1 MRICVIGAGNIG
13 RALAHKLV
21 TTGHSVRIANSRGAE
36 TLKSAAEQTGATA
49 VSMREGTHGADVV
62 ILSVP
67 FASVPLLR
75 WLLSGL
81 PPKVLV
87 ADTSNYFPN
96 RDGPIVAVDRGQV
109 ESLWVSEQIGRP
121 VMKAWNSVLAATL
134 SGKGQP
140 RGMEGRIAL
149 SVAGDDPG
157 DKDVVMSLVEDTG
170 FDAVDGGSLGESWRQ
185 QPGARAYGTELTA
198 DELRNALATADRS
211 RLAAG
216 RDAIAKVLSSRGD
229 ELTTADIVRL
239 NRTLGA

>member
-1 MRICVIGAGNIG
+1 VRICVIGAGNIG
-13 RALAHKLV
+13 GALARNLA
-21 TTGHSVRIANSRGAE
+21 TTGHSVCIANSRGAE
-36 TLKSAAEQTGATA
+36 TLKSVAEQTEATA
-49 VSMREGTHGADVV
+49 VSLREGTHDADVA

-67 FASVPLLR
+67 FASVPLLG

-81 PPKVLV
+81 PPEVLV

-121 VMKAWNSVLAATL
+121 VIKAWNSALAATL
-134 SGKGQP
+134 SGKGRP

-149 SVAGDDPG
+149 SVAGDDLA
-157 DKDVVMSLVEDTG
+157 DKEVVTSLVEDTR

-185 QPGARAYGTELTA
+185 QPGTRAYCTELTD

-211 RLAAG
+211 RQAAG
-216 RDAIAKVLSSRGD
+216 RDPIAKVRSLRGD

-239 NRTLGA
+239 NRALGA